1 MTEFALD
8 ELKRVRF
15 LVKSFLDDEADY
27 EELAI
32 ALRTL
37 DEVIKR
43 ATTEE
48 QQDDSSRGD
57 SENYLPIT
65 IIDTIKLPHTN
76 IMNIASYIH
85 KEYCLIHT

>member
-1 MTEFALD
+1 MTTTTLED
-8 ELKRVRF
+8 LKRVRF

-48 QQDDSSRGD
+48 
-57 SENYLPIT
+57 
-65 IIDTIKLPHTN
+65 
-76 IMNIASYIH
+76 
-85 KEYCLIHT
+85 